1 MARADGIVGVR
12 YDEKPDAVDIAT
24 CKCVQIAVEIA
35 TCKPTEGNVY

>member
-12 YDEKPDAVDIAT
+12 YDEKLD
-24 CKCVQIAVEIA
+24 AVEIA

>member
-12 YDEKPDAVDIAT
+12 RDEKLDV
-24 CKCVQIAVEIA
+24 VEIA